1 MVPTMFHKQHPD
13 VGARPGTLVIS
24 DDAPEPRIRV
34 MRFGTE
40 GFVENDISDIDSIE
54 EPNDETVTWID
65 VQGLGNEQT
74 LRAIAQRFGFHDLL
88 LEDVVHV
95 PQRPKA
101 ETYDNQL
108 SLIVRMLSSQEA
120 DDIQLEQVSIVLGEN
135 YVITFQERYGDV
147 LEPVRNRIRSQRA
160 PIKKRKADYLAYA
173 LADTIIDAYY
183 PVIELIGERIEML
196 NDNVMENPTPELLHT
211 LNGLKNQLVNIRRSV
226 FPQQEA
232 LSSLCRGDH
241 RMISEEVRLY
251 FRDTY
256 DHCIQTTD
264 VTEMYREMVAGLMNT
279 YLTVVANKTND
290 VMKLLTIVS
299 TIFIPITFV
308 AGIYGMNFQ
317 NMPELQSKYGY
328 AIVWLVM
335 LGTTAGLLWY
345 FRRKHWL

>member
-1 MVPTMFHKQHPD
+1 MTYQPKRQS
-13 VGARPGTLVIS
+13 RLGTQAI
-24 DDAPEPRIRV
+24 
-34 MRFGTE
+34 
-40 GFVENDISDIDSIE
+40 
-54 EPNDETVTWID
+54 
-65 VQGLGNEQT
+65 
-74 LRAIAQRFGFHDLL
+74 RAIASRFNLHDLL

-101 ETYDNQL
+101 ESFENHL
-108 SLIVRMLSSQEA
+108 SLIVRMLRSKEA
-120 DDIQLEQVSIVLGEN
+120 NDIQLEQVSIVLGEN

-147 LEPVRNRIRSQRA
+147 LEPVRDRIRSQRA

-173 LADTIIDAYY
+173 LADTIVDAYY
-183 PVIELIGERIEML
+183 PVIELVGEHIESL
-196 NDNVMENPTPELLHT
+196 NDSVLENPTPELLHA

-226 FPQQEA
+226 FPQREA

-241 RMISEEVRLY
+241 PMISEEVRLY

-317 NMPELQSKYGY
+317 NMPELQFKYGY
-328 AIVWLVM
+328 AIAWLVM
-335 LGTTAGLLWY
+335 LGITAGLLWY
-345 FRRKHWL
+345 FRRKNWL